1 MQPKALFA
9 GFCLFALVLA
19 SCGDDSQKSKEA
31 AVPAPP
37 PTPAPIPIP
46 TGASVHGQATIEMKK
61 GQIQFLNGLGI
72 AVVPENACAEIKKI
86 RDDRWLMQA
95 SRSNFDD
102 GFHNLDLD
110 AIGGT
115 AVAHAV
121 TTLKADAQGR
131 FEIHGLSPGS
141 YRLYAQYKS
150 RYAVGYWLVPV
161 VIKDARQNLAINI
174 GTPNIEEAYNLFR

>member
-1 MQPKALFA
+1 MQSKALLA
-9 GFCLFALVLA
+9 GFCLLALVLA
-19 SCGDDSQKSKEA
+19 SCGDDSQKSKKA
-31 AVPAPP
+31 AASTLPPA
-37 PTPAPIPIP
+37 PAPIPA
-46 TGASVHGQATIEMKK
+46 GASVHGQATIEMKK
-61 GQIQFLNGLGI
+61 GQIQTLNGLGI

-95 SRSNFDD
+95 SRANFDD

-115 AVAHAV
+115 AVAHAI

-150 RYAVGYWLVPV
+150 RYAIAYWLVPV
-161 VIKDARQNLAINI
+161 VIKDTSQNLAVNI
-174 GTPNIEEAYNLFR
+174 GTSNIEEAYNLFR